1 MIIDGEQLYYLQKV
15 QSGLWDG
22 YVPLTIIGEYYV
34 DPKLAVG
41 KTPQQIER
49 MTHCD
54 IRLKRPLPDPF
65 YDDSLMS
72 KLSLSIVPD
81 QHTVEQKKSMF
92 EVLYMCTMQYS
103 K

>member
-65 YDDSLMS
+65 YDDSLMA

-81 QHTVEQKKSMF
+81 QHTVEQEKSMF
-92 EVLYMCTMQYS
+92 EVHVHYAV
-103 K
+103 